1 MQIAGLKHPIGI
13 SNQKLV
19 IGNPMLLLLA
29 LQINPNDPMFWVMVV
44 IALSFIVIALAMVSI
59 AVFVSRAVKSV
70 NRLEEKLEPLVERVT
85 VMSEQGRQIAV
96 QGKQIAEQFNVM
108 SNHLST
114 ATMHFSESLALI
126 RVEVGELKQVVSA
139 SANQARDKVELVS
152 RTIDHTHRQIAS
164 TTDFIQTKVI
174 EPARELAAIMTGFRR
189 GLEVL
194 VAPAPKP
201 VNQIYGEDEMFIG

>member
-1 MQIAGLKHPIGI
+1 M
-13 SNQKLV
+13 N
-19 IGNPMLLLLA
+19 LA
-29 LQINPNDPMFWVMVV
+29 LQINSTDPMFWMMVV
-44 IALSFIVIALAMVSI
+44 ISLSFIVIALAMVSI

-70 NRLEEKLEPLVERVT
+70 NRLEARLEPLVERVT

-114 ATMHFSESLALI
+114 ATLHLSESMAI
-126 RVEVGELKQVVSA
+126 IKSEVGELKEVVSEGA
-139 SANQARDKVELVS
+139 HQARDKVELVS
-152 RTIDHTHRQIAS
+152 RTIDKTHRQIS
-164 TTDFIQTKVI
+164 TTADFIQARVI
-174 EPARELAAIMTGFRR
+174 EPARELAAIMAGFRR